1 MNFYDELSNF
11 IFTEQVPKR
20 SDIIFIPGGSYGEIA
35 EHAASLYHQNLA
47 PVILVSGK
55 FSILEGTFPGPS
67 SPVSYQN
74 RSFATEC
81 DFLCQILLDHGV
93 PDSAILRE
101 REAAYTYENAVFSKA
116 LTDQKNMHIQ
126 KAILSCQAYHAR
138 RALLYYQ
145 LLYPDTVFYVSPA
158 VTRQISRDNWHLDP
172 AKIDMVLGEVERC
185 GSQFH
190 EILKNRLSRD
200 IL

>member
-1 MNFYDELSNF
+1 MNFYDELTNF
-11 IFTEQVPKR
+11 IFIEQIPKP

-35 EHAASLYHQNLA
+35 ERAATLYHQKLA
-47 PVILVSGK
+47 LFILVSGK
-55 FSILEGTFPGPS
+55 FSILEDTFPGPS
-67 SPVSYQN
+67 SPASYQN

-93 PDSAILRE
+93 PDSAILKE
-101 REAAYTYENAVFSKA
+101 KEAAYTYENAIYSRA
-116 LTDQKNMHIQ
+116 LTDQRNMRIQ

-145 LLYPDTVFYVSPA
+145 LLYPETSFYVSP
-158 VTRQISRDNWHLDP
+158 VITRQIAPDNWYLDP
-172 AKIDMVLGEVERC
+172 EKIDIVLGEVERC

-190 EILKNRLSRD
+190 EILKNRISRD